1 MSEARRNNLSDN
13 LSDNLPGNLYGT
25 GNLLVIAHPGHEL
38 RLYGWVAQ
46 TKPLVCIL
54 TDGSGS
60 DDQPRLAATLNILQ
74 GLGAEIGPVCGELT
88 DRQIYRKIL
97 RSEYDIFDDLCE
109 RLIAL
114 IAARDIRTV
123 VSDGI
128 EGYNPTHDLCE
139 VLVRTA
145 VAITNNVTHVPRA
158 ADGKECPVR
167 HYTIPLMG
175 DPQPAAQPTA
185 CRAEGANPGIQ
196 QESEQ
201 CIIEL
206 NERERA
212 HKLETLREYGSRAGG
227 ILQQEVEDA
236 FRSYGE
242 EAFGREYLYASA
254 ALGKEPERNFLQ
266 QKPFYEI
273 RGEQRVA
280 DGRYRDVIRFHE
292 HVLPI
297 MNRLNTK
304 ISAVRL
310 KWEKT
315 EKAP

>member
-1 MSEARRNNLSDN
+1 MNDARRNNLSGN
-13 LSDNLPGNLYGT
+13 LSGRR
-25 GNLLVIAHPGHEL
+25 NLLVIAHPGHEL
-38 RLYGWVAQ
+38 RLYGWIAQ

-60 DDQPRLAATLNILQ
+60 DDKPRLSATLNILQ
-74 GLGAEIGPVCGELT
+74 GLGAEIAPVCGELT
-88 DRQIYRKIL
+88 DRQIYRKML
-97 RSEYDIFDDLCE
+97 HGEYDMFDDLCE
-109 RLIAL
+109 RLTAL

-145 VAITNNVTHVPRA
+145 VAITNNVPNIARV
-158 ADGKECPVR
+158 ADGKEYLVR

-175 DPQPAAQPTA
+175 DPRPTVQPTA
-185 CRAEGANPGIQ
+185 CRAESANPVIQ

-206 NERERA
+206 NERELA
-212 HKLETLREYGSRAGG
+212 HKLETMREYASRAGG

-242 EAFGREYLYASA
+242 EAFGREYLYAA
-254 ALGKEPERNFLQ
+254 VLPGKEPERNFLQ

-304 ISAVRL
+304 ISAGADRAG
-310 KWEKT
+310 KNR
-315 EKAP
+315 KAP

>member
-1 MSEARRNNLSDN
+1 MSDARRNNLSDN
-13 LSDNLPGNLYGT
+13 LSET
-25 GNLLVIAHPGHEL
+25 GSLLVIAHPGHEL
-38 RLYGWVAQ
+38 RLYGWIAQ

-60 DDQPRLAATLNILQ
+60 DDKPRLAVTLNILQ
-74 GLGAEIGPVCGELT
+74 GLEAEIGPVCGEFT
-88 DRQIYRKIL
+88 DRQIYQKML
-97 RSEYDIFDDLCE
+97 HGEYDMFDDLCE
-109 RLIAL
+109 RLAAL
-114 IAARDIRTV
+114 IAARNIRTV

-139 VLVRTA
+139 ALVRTA
-145 VAITNNVTHVPRA
+145 VAITNNVINIARV
-158 ADGKECPVR
+158 ADGKECLVR

-175 DPQPAAQPTA
+175 DPQPTAQPTA
-185 CRAEGANPGIQ
+185 CRAETANPVIQ
-196 QESEQ
+196 QRSEQ

-206 NERERA
+206 NERELA
-212 HKLETLREYGSRAGG
+212 HKLETMREYASSAGG

-242 EAFGREYLYASA
+242 DAFAREYLFASA
-254 ALGKEPERNFLQ
+254 APGKEPERNFLQ

-297 MNRLNTK
+297 MTRLKTK
-304 ISAVRL
+304 ISAVRI
-310 KWEKT
+310 
-315 EKAP
+315 

>member
-1 MSEARRNNLSDN
+1 M
-13 LSDNLPGNLYGT
+13 
-25 GNLLVIAHPGHEL
+25 LVIAHPGHEL
-38 RLYGWVAQ
+38 RLYGWIAQ

-74 GLGAEIGPVCGELT
+74 ELGSEIGPVCGELS
-88 DRQIYRKIL
+88 DRQIYRKML
-97 RSEYDIFDDLCE
+97 HGEYDMFDDLCE
-109 RLIAL
+109 RLAAL
-114 IAARDIRTV
+114 IAAQDIRTV

-145 VAITNNVTHVPRA
+145 VAITNNVTSTTRTK
-158 ADGKECPVR
+158 DGKECLVR

-175 DPQPAAQPTA
+175 DPRPTAQPAA
-185 CRAEGANPGIQ
+185 CRAEPANPPFQWGDG
-196 QESEQ
+196 Q

-206 NERERA
+206 NERELT
-212 HKLETLREYGSRAGG
+212 HKLETMREYASQAGG

-242 EAFGREYLYASA
+242 DAFAREYLFASA
-254 ALGKEPERNFLQ
+254 APGKEPERSFLQ
-266 QKPFYEI
+266 QKPFYESH
-273 RGEQRVA
+273 GKQRVA

-297 MNRLNTK
+297 MNWLSTK
-304 ISAVRL
+304 TSAARI
-310 KWEKT
+310 
-315 EKAP
+315 

>member
-1 MSEARRNNLSDN
+1 MSDGRRNNLSDN
-13 LSDNLPGNLYGT
+13 LSGNLSGR

-38 RLYGWVAQ
+38 RLYGWIAQ

-60 DDQPRLAATLNILQ
+60 DDKPRLAATLNILQ
-74 GLGAEIGPVCGELT
+74 ELGAKIGPVCGELT
-88 DRQIYRKIL
+88 DRQIYRKML
-97 RSEYDIFDDLCE
+97 HGEYDMFDDLCE
-109 RLIAL
+109 RLTAL

-139 VLVRTA
+139 VLVRAT
-145 VAITNNVTHVPRA
+145 VAITNNVTNIAKVA
-158 ADGKECPVR
+158 NGKEYLVR

-175 DPQPAAQPTA
+175 DPRPPAQPIA
-185 CRAEGANPGIQ
+185 CRAETANPVIQ
-196 QESEQ
+196 QENGQ

-206 NERERA
+206 NERELA
-212 HKLETLREYGSRAGG
+212 HKLETMREYAGRAGG

-242 EAFGREYLYASA
+242 DAFGREYLYGAVVP
-254 ALGKEPERNFLQ
+254 GKEPERNFLQ
-266 QKPFYEI
+266 QKPFYEV

-304 ISAVRL
+304 ISAVRI
-310 KWEKT
+310 EQGKT

>member
-1 MSEARRNNLSDN
+1 MSNARRNNLSDN
-13 LSDNLPGNLYGT
+13 LSET
-25 GNLLVIAHPGHEL
+25 RSLLVIAHPGHEL
-38 RLYGWVAQ
+38 RLYGWIAQ

-60 DDQPRLAATLNILQ
+60 DDKPRLAVTLNILQ
-74 GLGAEIGPVCGELT
+74 GLEAEIGPVCGEFT
-88 DRQIYRKIL
+88 DRQIYQKML
-97 RSEYDIFDDLCE
+97 QGEYDMFDDLCE
-109 RLIAL
+109 RLATL

-145 VAITNNVTHVPRA
+145 VAITNDVTNIARGA
-158 ADGKECPVR
+158 NGKECLVR

-175 DPQPAAQPTA
+175 DPRPTAQPTA
-185 CRAEGANPGIQ
+185 CRAETTNPVIQ
-196 QESEQ
+196 QRSEQ
-201 CIIEL
+201 CVIEL
-206 NERERA
+206 NERELA
-212 HKLETLREYGSRAGG
+212 HKLETMREYASRAGG

-242 EAFGREYLYASA
+242 DAFAREYLFASVA
-254 ALGKEPERNFLQ
+254 PGKEPERNFLQ

-297 MNRLNTK
+297 MTRLKIK
-304 ISAVRL
+304 ISVVRI
-310 KWEKT
+310 
-315 EKAP
+315 